1 MLDKKYVAFFNKGSE
16 KNNIKKWEKKLKK
29 WYSDFELI
37 HLDDQ
42 LAKKAKIALVW
53 KPPMEKLLKLP
64 YLNSI
69 ICLGQGVDHILNNNE
84 FKKMSVYRIV
94 DPYMAKS
101 MSHWI
106 ILSVLN
112 YIRNYDGYRYQ
123 QKQLI
128 YKPIKIKDFKKVK
141 IGVYGLGE
149 IGNVVASDLSNL
161 GFKVLGWSRTKKQNE
176 IYNTFFDLTGFNHIL
191 KTVDIH
197 ICLPLTK
204 ETFKIFNSATFSK
217 MKKGVCF
224 INAGRGDHVHENDL
238 LIACQSNIK
247 LAILDV
253 FSEEPLKKHI
263 LF

>member
-84 FKKMSVYRIV
+84 FKKKMSVYRIV

-112 YIRNYDGYRYQ
+112 YIRNYDGYRLQ
-123 QKQLI
+123 QKQFI
-128 YKPIKIKDFKKVK
+128 YKSINP
-141 IGVYGLGE
+141 G
-149 IGNVVASDLSNL
+149 ASLQ
-161 GFKVLGWSRTKKQNE
+161 F
-176 IYNTFFDLTGFNHIL
+176 LTI
-191 KTVDIH
+191 
-197 ICLPLTK
+197 
-204 ETFKIFNSATFSK
+204 
-217 MKKGVCF
+217 KKGWF
-224 INAGRGDHVHENDL
+224 PNTN
-238 LIACQSNIK
+238 
-247 LAILDV
+247 
-253 FSEEPLKKHI
+253 LK
-263 LF
+263 